1 MTTKTN
7 KAKTVKTLLRRGFST
22 KDITD
27 RMAVSPSYVWLLK
40 KQMAEEKA
48 EENDDN
54 VVRPRVVSKH
64 PPMMRRVTKEHAEH
78 LKGLDPKV
86 RAEQIKILDRD
97 RPAYFRNAEAT
108 LTERDYPEAK
118 SELAN
123 MSPEEHLALLH
134 SLSSGKGKERVAPE
148 PAPETNQIEKILD
161 KRAEQ
166 YGTFM
171 RNADIAIKLKQV
183 IHNAMVREDTQLY
196 PDQLQALDMIV
207 TKIGRI
213 LTGNPSHLDSW
224 MDIAGYATL
233 VSDRLQGNAR

>member
-1 MTTKTN
+1 MP
-7 KAKTVKTLLRRGFST
+7 
-22 KDITD
+22 
-27 RMAVSPSYVWLLK
+27 VSPSYVSLLK
-40 KQMAEEKA
+40 KQMVKKKTKA
-48 EENDDN
+48 E
-54 VVRPRVVSKH
+54 P
-64 PPMMRRVTKEHAEH
+64 T
-78 LKGLDPKV
+78 
-86 RAEQIKILDRD
+86 
-97 RPAYFRNAEAT
+97 
-108 LTERDYPEAK
+108 PE
-118 SELAN
+118 
-123 MSPEEHLALLH
+123 
-134 SLSSGKGKERVAPE
+134 PE
-148 PAPETNQIEKILD
+148 PAPVVDKPEQLEKILD

-224 MDIAGYATL
+224 IDIAGYAKL

>member
-1 MTTKTN
+1 MKKVTKTKSDHARKLFGDGHSTAEVARIAN
-7 KAKTVKTLLRRGFST
+7 INYGHAWNIRKGMLAKTK
-22 KDITD
+22 
-27 RMAVSPSYVWLLK
+27 
-40 KQMAEEKA
+40 
-48 EENDDN
+48 
-54 VVRPRVVSKH
+54 
-64 PPMMRRVTKEHAEH
+64 
-78 LKGLDPKV
+78 
-86 RAEQIKILDRD
+86 
-97 RPAYFRNAEAT
+97 
-108 LTERDYPEAK
+108 PE
-118 SELAN
+118 
-123 MSPEEHLALLH
+123 PT
-134 SLSSGKGKERVAPE
+134 PE
-148 PAPETNQIEKILD
+148 PAPAPEPVAEEQIEKILN

-224 MDIAGYATL
+224 IDIAGYAKL

>member
-1 MTTKTN
+1 MKKTTKSDKARELFEKGHGTSEIARMLGMN
-7 KAKTVKTLLRRGFST
+7 YGHAWNIRKGMLAKTKPEPTS
-22 KDITD
+22 
-27 RMAVSPSYVWLLK
+27 
-40 KQMAEEKA
+40 E
-48 EENDDN
+48 
-54 VVRPRVVSKH
+54 
-64 PPMMRRVTKEHAEH
+64 
-78 LKGLDPKV
+78 
-86 RAEQIKILDRD
+86 
-97 RPAYFRNAEAT
+97 PA
-108 LTERDYPEAK
+108 
-118 SELAN
+118 
-123 MSPEEHLALLH
+123 PEEHLALLH

-148 PAPETNQIEKILD
+148 PVAEEQIEKILN

-224 MDIAGYATL
+224 IDIAGYAKL

>member
-1 MTTKTN
+1 MKKTTKSD
-7 KAKTVKTLLRRGFST
+7 KARELFEKGHGTSEIAKMLGMNYGHAWNIRKSMLAKV
-22 KDITD
+22 
-27 RMAVSPSYVWLLK
+27 
-40 KQMAEEKA
+40 QAEPES
-48 EENDDN
+48 ENDDN
-54 VVRPRVVSKH
+54 VVRPRVVGPHK
-64 PPMMRRVTKEHAEH
+64 MQRVTKEQ
-78 LKGLDPKV
+78 
-86 RAEQIKILDRD
+86 AEQLKEQAR
-97 RPAYFRNAEAT
+97 
-108 LTERDYPEAK
+108 
-118 SELAN
+118 
-123 MSPEEHLALLH
+123 EEHLALLH

-148 PAPETNQIEKILD
+148 PVAEEQIEKILD

-224 MDIAGYATL
+224 IDIAGYAKL

>member
-1 MTTKTN
+1 MKNTTKSDKARELFEKGRGTSEIAKMLGMN
-7 KAKTVKTLLRRGFST
+7 YGHAWNIRKEMLAKTK
-22 KDITD
+22 
-27 RMAVSPSYVWLLK
+27 
-40 KQMAEEKA
+40 
-48 EENDDN
+48 
-54 VVRPRVVSKH
+54 
-64 PPMMRRVTKEHAEH
+64 
-78 LKGLDPKV
+78 
-86 RAEQIKILDRD
+86 
-97 RPAYFRNAEAT
+97 
-108 LTERDYPEAK
+108 PE
-118 SELAN
+118 
-123 MSPEEHLALLH
+123 PT
-134 SLSSGKGKERVAPE
+134 PE
-148 PAPETNQIEKILD
+148 PAPEPVAEEQIEKILN

-224 MDIAGYATL
+224 IDIAGYAKL

>member
-54 VVRPRVVSKH
+54 VVRPRVVSTH
-64 PPMMRRVTKEHAEH
+64 PTVMRRVTKEHAEH

-97 RPAYFRNAEAT
+97 RLAYLRYANAT

-148 PAPETNQIEKILD
+148 PVAEEQIEKILN

-224 MDIAGYATL
+224 IDIAGYAKL

>member
-1 MTTKTN
+1 MKKNKSTAVLAMLRKGMTN
-7 KAKTVKTLLRRGFST
+7 REIR
-22 KDITD
+22 D
-27 RMAVSPSYVWLLK
+27 RMKVSSSYIWMLK
-40 KQMAEEKA
+40 KQL
-48 EENDDN
+48 
-54 VVRPRVVSKH
+54 V
-64 PPMMRRVTKEHAEH
+64 
-78 LKGLDPKV
+78 
-86 RAEQIKILDRD
+86 
-97 RPAYFRNAEAT
+97 
-108 LTERDYPEAK
+108 EAK
-118 SELAN
+118 
-123 MSPEEHLALLH
+123 PEPTPESAP
-134 SLSSGKGKERVAPE
+134 APE

-166 YGTFM
+166 YGTFV

>member
-1 MTTKTN
+1 MKKITKTN
-7 KAKTVKTLLRRGFST
+7 KAETVKTLLRRGLST

-27 RMAVSPSYVWLLK
+27 HMAVSPGYVWLLK

-54 VVRPRVVSKH
+54 VVRPRVVGPHK
-64 PPMMRRVTKEHAEH
+64 MQRVTKEQ
-78 LKGLDPKV
+78 
-86 RAEQIKILDRD
+86 AEQLKEQAR
-97 RPAYFRNAEAT
+97 
-108 LTERDYPEAK
+108 
-118 SELAN
+118 
-123 MSPEEHLALLH
+123 EEHLALLH

-148 PAPETNQIEKILD
+148 PVAEEQIEKILD

-224 MDIAGYATL
+224 IDIAGYAKL

>member
-1 MTTKTN
+1 MKKNKSTAVLAMLRKGMTN
-7 KAKTVKTLLRRGFST
+7 KE
-22 KDITD
+22 IQN
-27 RMAVSPSYVWLLK
+27 RMNVSPSYICLLK
-40 KQMAEEKA
+40 KQM
-48 EENDDN
+48 
-54 VVRPRVVSKH
+54 V
-64 PPMMRRVTKEHAEH
+64 
-78 LKGLDPKV
+78 
-86 RAEQIKILDRD
+86 
-97 RPAYFRNAEAT
+97 EAK
-108 LTERDYPEAK
+108 AK
-118 SELAN
+118 SEL
-123 MSPEEHLALLH
+123 LY
-134 SLSSGKGKERVAPE
+134 SLSSGKGKERIAPEPAPE

-166 YGTFM
+166 YGTFV

>member
-1 MTTKTN
+1 MKKNKSTAVLALLREGMTN
-7 KAKTVKTLLRRGFST
+7 KE
-22 KDITD
+22 IQN
-27 RMAVSPSYVWLLK
+27 RMNVSPSYVCLLK
-40 KQMAEEKA
+40 KQM
-48 EENDDN
+48 
-54 VVRPRVVSKH
+54 V
-64 PPMMRRVTKEHAEH
+64 
-78 LKGLDPKV
+78 
-86 RAEQIKILDRD
+86 
-97 RPAYFRNAEAT
+97 EAK
-108 LTERDYPEAK
+108 AK
-118 SELAN
+118 SEL
-123 MSPEEHLALLH
+123 LY
-134 SLSSGKGKERVAPE
+134 SLSSGKGKERIAPEPAPE

-166 YGTFM
+166 YGTFV